1 MKTGRLNAA
10 DQKIADQTLAEVA
23 FLLRTRPEMTYEQIR
38 ALLDVS
44 VNRIYRVAKSI
55 GIHRLGGR
63 RKKSVTSVTPSQN
76 FVAVR

>member
-23 FLLRTRPEMTYEQIR
+23 VLLRTRPDLTYPQIK

-44 VNRIYRVAKSI
+44 TDRIYRVAKSI
-55 GIHRLGGR
+55 GICHKPGR
-63 RKKSVTSVTPSQN
+63 RPKKQG
-76 FVAVR
+76 A

>member
-23 FLLRTRPEMTYEQIR
+23 LILRTRPDMTYQQIK

-44 VNRIYRVAKSI
+44 NDRIYRVAKSI
-55 GIHRLGGR
+55 GLRRVGGR
-63 RKKSVTSVTPSQN
+63 RKKQ
-76 FVAVR
+76 AV